1 MFHKDGPLRI
11 VFLEIQ
17 DVINKFL
24 VSSSLSI
31 VLFGFMKNLA
41 LHLGRSPF
49 HLRLAFLPDWLI
61 QGCSSG
67 SNPFIGVKIH
77 RIFPFLRFTHSYGYE
92 LAGDHPT
99 YLAKFPINSK
109 SFIKHPGGT
118 PHV

>member
-1 MFHKDGPLRI
+1 MFHKGGPLRI

-17 DVINKFL
+17 DVINKFP

-41 LHLGRSPF
+41 LHLGRSP
-49 HLRLAFLPDWLI
+49 LI
-61 QGCSSG
+61 
-67 SNPFIGVKIH
+67 
-77 RIFPFLRFTHSYGYE
+77 HSYSYE
-92 LAGDHPT
+92 LAGDNPT
-99 YLAKFPINSK
+99 CVAKFPINSK